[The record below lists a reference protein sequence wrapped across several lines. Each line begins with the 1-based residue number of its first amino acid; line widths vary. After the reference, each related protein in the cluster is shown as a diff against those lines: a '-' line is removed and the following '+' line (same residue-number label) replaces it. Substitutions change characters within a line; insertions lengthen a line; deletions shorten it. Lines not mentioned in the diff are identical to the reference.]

1 MSVYDYIIVGGGL
14 AGLHIS
20 KLLAERFPDASIC
33 IVEKYNNFG
42 GRVDTQRI
50 RDDPKIHFESGAG
63 RVARWHKYVAA
74 YIKEFGLTTTPLH
87 PNNIH
92 RHVEDDGSITIG
104 KNDFGEIA
112 AAMIKGL
119 PDEGLTETTIKET
132 CEKVYGSKVVERVF
146 SEFGY
151 RAEVEVLRGDL
162 AKDILSSGGFQGE
175 HSDYYIVNEGLSEIP
190 SRLATKVL
198 EMGVRLITDVTVTG
212 AERDNGVWTVK
223 GICKERPW
231 SLQGKNV
238 IWALHRNALSA
249 ISLFHDAWF
258 IKGVQMEPLYRI
270 YARFPLVSGKPW
282 FHDIGNVT
290 TNDPLRYIIPYNLA
304 AGLIMISYTDAQD
317 TEFWHAIK
325 NKEERQKEIMKHVR
339 LLFPEKDIPDAYW
352 WSFQYWPDGCS
363 YWLPS
368 PNGRASPDP
377 RKQGPADAHLAQH
390 AVHYPF
396 PSKMP
401 HMYVCGESW
410 SCCQAWM
417 EGALRH
423 AQYLFEEHFDKK

>member
-20 KLLAERFPDASIC
+20 KLLAKKFPDASIC
-33 IVEKYNNFG
+33 IVEKYGNWG
-42 GRVDTQRI
+42 GRVYTVRI

-63 RVARWHKYVAA
+63 RVARWHKHVAA

-87 PNNIH
+87 PNNVH

-119 PDEGLTETTIKET
+119 PQEGLKETTIKES

-190 SRLATKVL
+190 TRLATKVL

-212 AERDNGVWTVK
+212 AEKDNGVWTVK
-223 GICKERPW
+223 GVCKERPW

-238 IWALHRNALSA
+238 IWALHRNALA
-249 ISLFHDAWF
+249 EIPLFKDTWF
-258 IKGVQMEPLYRI
+258 IKGVQMEPLLRI

-290 TNDPLRYIIPYNLA
+290 TNDPLRYIIPYNAA

-317 TEFWHAIK
+317 TEFWHSIK
-325 NKEERQKEIMKHVR
+325 NKEEREKEVMKHVR
-339 LLFPEKDIPDAYW
+339 RLFPEKDIPEPTYW
-352 WSFQYWPDGCS
+352 SYQHWNDGCS

-368 PNGRASPDP
+368 PE
-377 RKQGPADAHLAQH
+377 GPKDAHLAQH

-396 PSKMP
+396 PSEMP

>member
-1 MSVYDYIIVGGGL
+1 MSVFDYIIVGGGM

-20 KLLAERFPDASIC
+20 KLLAKKFPDASIC
-33 IVEKYNNFG
+33 IVEKYGNWG
-42 GRVDTQRI
+42 GRVSTVRI
-50 RDDPKIHFESGAG
+50 RDDPKIHFEAGAG
-63 RVARWHKYVAA
+63 RIARWHKHVAA

-87 PNNIH
+87 PNNVH

-119 PDEGLTETTIKET
+119 PEGGLKETTIKEE

-212 AERDNGVWTVK
+212 AERDGVWTVK
-223 GICKERPW
+223 GVCKERPW
-231 SLQGKNV
+231 SLQGKNI
-238 IWALHRNALSA
+238 IWALHRNALA
-249 ISLFHDAWF
+249 EIPLFKDAWF
-258 IKGVQMEPLYRI
+258 IKGVRMEPLLRI
-270 YARFPLVSGKPW
+270 YARFPLVGGKPW

-290 TNDPLRYIIPYNLA
+290 TNDPLRYIIPYNSA

-317 TEFWHAIK
+317 TEFWHSIK
-325 NKEERQKEIMKHVR
+325 DKEERQKEVMKHVR
-339 LLFPEKDIPDAYW
+339 RLFPEKDIPEPDYW
-352 WSFQYWPDGCS
+352 SHQHWADGCS

-368 PNGRASPDP
+368 PEGRASPDP
-377 RKQGPADAHLAQH
+377 RKQGPKDAHLAQH

-396 PSKMP
+396 PSEMP

-410 SCCQAWM
+410 SCCQAWI
-417 EGALRH
+417 EGAIRS
-423 AQYLFEEHFDKK
+423 AEGIFEEQFNKK

>member
-1 MSVYDYIIVGGGL
+1 MSVFDYIVVGGGL

-20 KLLAERFPDASIC
+20 KLLAVKFPDASIC
-33 IVEKYNNFG
+33 IVEKYGNWG
-42 GRVDTQRI
+42 GRVFTVRI

-63 RVARWHKYVAA
+63 RVARWHKHVAA

-87 PNNIH
+87 PNNVH

-119 PDEGLTETTIKET
+119 PEEGLKETTIKES

-190 SRLATKVL
+190 TRLATKVL

-223 GICKERPW
+223 GVCKERPW

-238 IWALHRNALSA
+238 IWALHRNALA
-249 ISLFHDAWF
+249 EISLFKDAWF
-258 IKGVQMEPLYRI
+258 IKGVQMEPLLRI

-290 TNDPLRYIIPYNLA
+290 TNDPLRYIIPYNGA

-317 TEFWHAIK
+317 TEFWHSIK
-325 NKEERQKEIMKHVR
+325 DKEERQKEIMKHVR
-339 LLFPEKDIPDAYW
+339 RLFPEKDIPEPTYW
-352 WSFQYWPDGCS
+352 SYQHWADGCS

-368 PNGRASPDP
+368 P
-377 RKQGPADAHLAQH
+377 KGPKDAHLAQH

-396 PSKMP
+396 PSEMP